1 MVFNLL
7 FNTAIYIIIIFLVI
21 FIIKVYM
28 HTIRLNLIGKEK
40 QVVLEASFNKEK
52 IKSQI
57 INEHVLLA
65 NNLEQ
70 SIFNRLFEISKELI
84 GLQKLLLNSN

>member
-1 MVFNLL
+1 
-7 FNTAIYIIIIFLVI
+7 
-21 FIIKVYM
+21 M